1 MKKVAFLIQIM
12 TCGGIER
19 ALVNLCNKLIE
30 PGKCEIT
37 IYMMT
42 RRGEF
47 LDKIPEGVEI
57 KEIDIPNK
65 IKKYLPVGGAKV
77 AIRERL
83 KQRKYYQAFVILM
96 RQIFSKHKFAELNI
110 DFEQVPPIREKYDIA
125 INFNMHSPFL
135 VRFLA
140 EKVVA
145 EKKYTWIHNDF
156 VTTGYNIAVLN
167 KYLQCND
174 GFFAVSK
181 QLQDEFI
188 NLLPEYRAKIKIAH
202 NLIDRENILQQ
213 SKEFVPQEYTS
224 CPKGYIKILTVGRL
238 EEQKGYD
245 IAIKVSS
252 RLKSDGVMFRWFV
265 IGSGTESPNLYR
277 MVREYGVTED
287 FIFLGV
293 RSNPYP
299 YFKDCDIYVQSSR
312 HEGYATTITE
322 AKFFCKPIVMTD
334 VAGAREQIED
344 GVTGQI
350 TTVSEEALYSSLKH
364 LIADPD
370 RQRKFIENLSE
381 TAYNE
386 ENSYLE
392 LFD

>member
-1 MKKVAFLIQIM
+1 
-12 TCGGIER
+12 
-19 ALVNLCNKLIE
+19 
-30 PGKCEIT
+30 
-37 IYMMT
+37 
-42 RRGEF
+42 
-47 LDKIPEGVEI
+47 
-57 KEIDIPNK
+57 
-65 IKKYLPVGGAKV
+65 
-77 AIRERL
+77 
-83 KQRKYYQAFVILM
+83 
-96 RQIFSKHKFAELNI
+96 
-110 DFEQVPPIREKYDIA
+110 
-125 INFNMHSPFL
+125 
-135 VRFLA
+135 
-140 EKVVA
+140 
-145 EKKYTWIHNDF
+145 
-156 VTTGYNIAVLN
+156 
-167 KYLQCND
+167 
-174 GFFAVSK
+174 
-181 QLQDEFI
+181 
-188 NLLPEYRAKIKIAH
+188 
-202 NLIDRENILQQ
+202 
-213 SKEFVPQEYTS
+213 
-224 CPKGYIKILTVGRL
+224 
-238 EEQKGYD
+238 
-245 IAIKVSS
+245 
-252 RLKSDGVMFRWFV
+252 MFRWFV

-350 TTVSEEALYSSLKH
+350 TTVSAEALYSSLKH